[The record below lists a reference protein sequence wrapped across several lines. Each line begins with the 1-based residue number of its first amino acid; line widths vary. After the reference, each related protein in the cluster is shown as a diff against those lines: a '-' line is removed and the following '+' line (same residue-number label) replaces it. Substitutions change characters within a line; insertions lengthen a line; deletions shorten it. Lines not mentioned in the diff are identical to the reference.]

1 MRLRVRPF
9 YTEYAWDPP
18 RREPSDDEDSSGV
31 AGLRAALRGSAAQCT
46 RDDGEII
53 SAGDVQ
59 TPGIPW
65 QIFRDRPP
73 LRNYLLNRRAIVTTS
88 RRQKLLLRFIVPL
101 AICASI
107 SLWPAIPQ
115 ERAIG
120 ERLSIVLP
128 AAAQAPVTLDRSI
141 RDYKL
146 PSEIPWVERNGT
158 GSVTLYGDA
167 SKPGGIYVSLL
178 RRPFGN
184 WSAPHTHPTERYVT
198 VLEGTFLAGT
208 GPVQDRNRVDALKAG
223 TVVSEVPTRM
233 HYDGVG
239 QDGVT
244 LFFIGMGGTNSGP
257 ASEPPRAPGG
267 PNVDPTARIAKK
279 QEDMVWTRAADGS
292 TFVNV
297 FGDPGKAGLYV
308 QFVRRPPNSWSTAH
322 RHPNDQF
329 LWVMGGRMYLG
340 TGSSVDKDKTV
351 GMPKGSYIHDFAN
364 GTHYEGTKDEDL
376 WLLVAGMG
384 PAAPERASD

>member
-1 MRLRVRPF
+1 M
-9 YTEYAWDPP
+9 
-18 RREPSDDEDSSGV
+18 
-31 AGLRAALRGSAAQCT
+31 
-46 RDDGEII
+46 
-53 SAGDVQ
+53 
-59 TPGIPW
+59 
-65 QIFRDRPP
+65 
-73 LRNYLLNRRAIVTTS
+73 TTS
-88 RRQKLLLRFIVPL
+88 KRQKLLLRFIVLL
-101 AICASI
+101 AICAGI
-107 SLWPAIPQ
+107 SLWPAMP
-115 ERAIG
+115 ERGAISEQLG
-120 ERLSIVLP
+120 LIVP
-128 AAAQAPVTLDRSI
+128 VAAQAPVSLDRSI

-146 PSEIPWVERNGT
+146 PSEIPWVERNG
-158 GSVTLYGDA
+158 SANLTLYGDA

-178 RRPFGN
+178 RRPFDN

-244 LFFIGMGGTNSGP
+244 LLFIGMGGTNSGP

-279 QEDMVWTRAADGS
+279 LEDMVWSKAADGS

-297 FGDPGKAGLYV
+297 FGDASKAGIYV

-329 LWVMGGRMYLG
+329 VWVMGGRMYIG

-351 GMPKGSYIHDFAN
+351 GLPKGSYIHDFAN

-376 WLLVAGMG
+376 WLLVVGMG
-384 PAAPERASD
+384 PAAPERALN